1 MAKVIKFD
9 DTIEYKIDRAN
20 DLYADENFADA
31 LTLLFEVVKR
41 DEKNKDALILIGRIY
56 ADMNAFNESNV
67 AYMTAYAKTKSKDA
81 IKGII
86 SRSLTASSAL
96 QNITRILTASITT
109 FRSF

>member
-67 AYMTAYAKTKSKDA
+67 AYMTAYAKTKSKVRNDEYHDRFEYLVVFHHGC
-81 IKGII
+81 KD
-86 SRSLTASSAL
+86 TAAESP
-96 QNITRILTASITT
+96 
-109 FRSF
+109 

>member
-41 DEKNKDALILIGRIY
+41 DEK
-56 ADMNAFNESNV
+56 
-67 AYMTAYAKTKSKDA
+67 
-81 IKGII
+81 
-86 SRSLTASSAL
+86 
-96 QNITRILTASITT
+96 TRT
-109 FRSF
+109 RSFSSDGFTPI

>member
-56 ADMNAFNESNV
+56 SP
-67 AYMTAYAKTKSKDA
+67 
-81 IKGII
+81 
-86 SRSLTASSAL
+86 
-96 QNITRILTASITT
+96 
-109 FRSF
+109 